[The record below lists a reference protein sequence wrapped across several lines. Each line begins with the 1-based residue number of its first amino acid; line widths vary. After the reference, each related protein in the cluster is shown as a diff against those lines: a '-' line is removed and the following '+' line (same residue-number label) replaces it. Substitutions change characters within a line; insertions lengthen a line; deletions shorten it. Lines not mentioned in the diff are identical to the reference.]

1 MARDPVPD
9 SEPDRDAKVR
19 FERVYDG
26 HFAYVWRSLRRL
38 GVPASDLVDLTHD
51 VFFIAW
57 KQRQDIDP
65 RRPLRPWLFGVA
77 FRVAA
82 AHRRKF
88 WLRGVQGEPN
98 PHIEDPGLGPEQQT
112 MVRAEL
118 RRLQQALSKVPLR
131 HRGALLLHDFDEVP
145 MSEVAVAL
153 GLPLKTAYSRLAA
166 GRKRFR
172 QAFRQAELEPFDLN
186 GAHAAVGEPR

>member
-1 MARDPVPD
+1 
-9 SEPDRDAKVR
+9 
-19 FERVYDG
+19 
-26 HFAYVWRSLRRL
+26 
-38 GVPASDLVDLTHD
+38 DLVDLTHD

-57 KQRQDIDP
+57 KQRHGIDP
-65 RRPLRPWLFGVA
+65 QRPLRPWLFGVA

-88 WLRGVQGEPN
+88 WLRATQTEPDL
-98 PHIEDPGLGPEQQT
+98 HLEDPGLGPEQRAI
-112 MVRAEL
+112 VRAEL
-118 RRLQQALSKVPLR
+118 RRLQQALAKVPLR
-131 HRGALLLHDFDEVP
+131 HRGVLLLHDFDEIP
-145 MSEVAVAL
+145 MSQAAVAL

-186 GAHAAVGEPR
+186 GAHAAVGEHR